1 MPTINRYVD
10 IDTVERE
17 AKKDYID
24 RHSPF
29 IHCDSTAKAGEKFA
43 VTVKMGNEYSH
54 PDDFDHF
61 IESIRLF
68 NGETL
73 LGEANFT
80 AGMLGGQGAK
90 GHAEV
95 TFNVVPS
102 GKKLNLVA
110 QAYCTK
116 HGLWENEPV
125 TVEVSE

>member
-1 MPTINRYVD
+1 MPKINKYVD

-29 IHCDSTAKAGEKFA
+29 IHCEDNAKAGEMFA
-43 VTVKMGNEYSH
+43 VTVQMGNEYTH

-61 IESIRLF
+61 IANMSLF

-73 LGEANFT
+73 LARADFVPGT
-80 AGMLGGQGAK
+80 LGNIKA
-90 GHAEV
+90 HAMV
-95 TFNVVPS
+95 TFHIIPT

-116 HGLWENEPV
+116 HGVWESTP
-125 TVEVSE
+125 VEVSVAE